1 MATTVDITYNGKNE
15 GTLKASLEAQVGEN
29 GFKPYEIILGGL
41 GACLN
46 YTFQDVLDKMRLS
59 IDSVDYKI
67 SGEKREEVPTI
78 LKEVTVDIIVRGVE
92 AGKESRVEKAWEKA
106 TQYCSMYET
115 LSRIATMKP
124 TITFE

>member
-1 MATTVDITYNGKNE
+1 MATTIEINYNGKNE
-15 GTLKASLEAQVGEN
+15 GILKASLEAQVGAN

-59 IDSVDYKI
+59 VDSVDYQI

-78 LKEVTVDIIVRGVE
+78 LKEVSVNVTVTGVE
-92 AGKESRVEKAWEKA
+92 ESQQGRVEKAWQKA
-106 TQYCSMYET
+106 TEYCSMYET

-124 TITFE
+124 SLTFK